1 MDHTGVL
8 GKQEDD
14 GWTCDVVGRA
24 GTVRVD
30 SEVGSDGEGAAVSG
44 IWGCSLWAFGSIGYI
59 KTILGA

>member
-30 SEVGSDGEGAAVSG
+30 SGVGSDGEGAAVSG
-44 IWGCSLWAFGSIGYI
+44 IWGL
-59 KTILGA
+59 